1 MDTTDPPTRNDRSPR
16 GIISQPGLSRE
27 RTDARLRRTLV
38 SALAKSIRSFRKR
51 PRFSSAW
58 QQALRN
64 LQQHDPK
71 EYRNGL
77 DFTEQL
83 LRELPNA
90 LRRAAKDPAEL
101 DRLFSQAVRQGPSI
115 NILEEELHRL
125 ACCSGRTTD
134 GVDPAWDAVYNTI
147 LLGPLEAGRPQ
158 PITRSFNDLLQV
170 RGLNLRPEITVFLQR
185 EFPAQFAK
193 VARGEKTAWP
203 VWRMPAADPLN
214 AGPSGRAPQ
223 TVAQVP
229 VHVHTK
235 PNSAA

>member
-1 MDTTDPPTRNDRSPR
+1 MDTTDPPTREDHSVPVVVA
-16 GIISQPGLSRE
+16 QPSLLRE
-27 RTDARLRRTLV
+27 RIDARMRRALV
-38 SALAKSIRSFRKR
+38 LALAKSMRSFRKR

-58 QQALRN
+58 QQTLRN
-64 LQQHDPK
+64 LQQQDPK

-77 DFTEQL
+77 DFAEQL
-83 LRELPNA
+83 LRELPKA

-115 NILEEELHRL
+115 NIVEEDLRRL
-125 ACCSGRTTD
+125 ACCSGQTTD
-134 GVDPAWDAVYNTI
+134 GVDPVWDAVYNTI
-147 LLGPLEAGRPQ
+147 LLGPLEAGRLQ

-193 VARGEKTAWP
+193 VAKGGKTAWL
-203 VWRMPAADPLN
+203 VWRRPAADPLI
-214 AGPSGRAPQ
+214 AVPSRHTPQ
-223 TVAQVP
+223 TVPWVS
-229 VHVHTK
+229 VHAHTK